1 MAATETCIGFIFR
14 GARGRRRTN
23 SLGPSGRT
31 SRTFSGATGGTIEN
45 IEARAQKVARFIGDV
60 TDLARAQSP

>member
-14 GARGRRRTN
+14 GARGRLRPN

-31 SRTFSGATGGTIEN
+31 PRTFSGGTGERSKPSK
-45 IEARAQKVARFIGDV
+45 RAPRRWPG
-60 TDLARAQSP
+60 SSEM